1 MKAIILSGGFGSRL
15 RPLTLSKPK
24 PIIEICNI
32 PLIEFQIS
40 QFVGVGVKDIIL
52 AVNYLSEELRE
63 PIKNIEKNYG
73 VKIHTSI
80 EKKPLG
86 TAGPILLAKRF
97 IEDNIITGEPFFVC
111 NSDIVCNFPLE
122 EMLNM
127 YNKLNC
133 DYQRKYESIIL
144 VKQVED
150 PSKYGVVV
158 HDKDT
163 GLVEEFIEK
172 PQKYIGNFINAGLYI
187 LSPSI
192 LNLIEPNIAVSIEKN
207 IFPKIAACK
216 CLYCLRFLTNE
227 INIWADVGIPAD
239 FLYGTQLFLKYL
251 QNMEYYT
258 NKNPKLC
265 LYEENKLN
273 PIMNYDHLTLIQNN
287 REMIKSEVISQNFLN
302 FEYLNNFKLLKI
314 MIKMNQLELAQ
325 SNESYNIIENVIIHP
340 TSQISKDCLIGP
352 NVVIGKDC
360 IIGKGVRLENCI
372 IFDKTVIEDFSKI
385 KSSIIGWNSKIGKW
399 VRINGL
405 SVFGEDVTI
414 SNEAFINSA
423 IILPHK
429 SINSSII
436 QPNMII
442 L

>member
-1 MKAIILSGGFGSRL
+1 MKTIILSGGFGSRL

-24 PIIEICNI
+24 PIIELCNI

-40 QFVGVGVKDIIL
+40 QFVGVGVKNIIL

-63 PIKNIEKNYG
+63 PIKDIEKKYG
-73 VKIHTSI
+73 VKISASI
-80 EKKPLG
+80 EEKPLG

-97 IEDNIITGEPFFVC
+97 IEDNIITDEPFFVC

-127 YNKLNC
+127 YNKLNY
-133 DYQRKYESIIL
+133 DHQRKCEGIIL

-207 IFPKIAACK
+207 IFPKIAARK

-258 NKNPKLC
+258 KKSSKLS
-265 LYEENKLN
+265 LYKEDKLD
-273 PIMNYDHLTLIQNN
+273 PIVNCDDLTIQKN
-287 REMIKSEVISQNFLN
+287 REVIKSEVIPQDFLN
-302 FEYLNNFKLLKI
+302 SDYLNYFKLLER
-314 MIKMNQLELAQ
+314 MIKMNKLELAQ
-325 SNESYNIIENVIIHP
+325 SNKSYNIIENVIIHP

-372 IFDKTVIEDFSKI
+372 IFDKTIIEDFSKI
-385 KSSIIGWNSKIGKW
+385 KSSIIGWNSRIGKW

-414 SNEAFINSA
+414 NNEAFINSA

-436 QPNMII
+436 QPDMII

>member
-24 PIIEICNI
+24 PIIELCNI

-40 QFVGVGVKDIIL
+40 QFVEVGVKNIIL

-63 PIKNIEKNYG
+63 PIKNIEKKYG
-73 VKIHTSI
+73 VKINASI
-80 EKKPLG
+80 EEKPLG

-97 IEDNIITGEPFFVC
+97 IEDNIITNEPFFVC

-122 EMLNM
+122 EILTM
-127 YNKLNC
+127 YSKLNC
-133 DYQRKYESIIL
+133 DHQRKCEGIIL

-158 HDKDT
+158 HDRDT

-207 IFPKIAACK
+207 IFPKIAARK
-216 CLYCLRFLTNE
+216 SLYCLRFLTNE

-251 QNMEYYT
+251 QSMEYYT
-258 NKNPKLC
+258 KKSSKLF
-265 LYEENKLN
+265 LYEEDKLD
-273 PIMNYDHLTLIQNN
+273 PIVNYDDLTIQKN

-302 FEYLNNFKLLKI
+302 SNYLNNFKLLER
-314 MIKMNQLELAQ
+314 MIEMNKLELAQ

-352 NVVIGKDC
+352 SVVIGKDC
-360 IIGKGVRLENCI
+360 IIGRGVRLENCI
-372 IFDKTVIEDFSKI
+372 IFDKTIIEDFSKI
-385 KSSIIGWNSKIGKW
+385 KSSIIGWNSRIGKW

-414 SNEAFINSA
+414 NNEAFINSA

-436 QPNMII
+436 QPDMII